1 MNRKAILLGI
11 NGKLGGL
18 FTKLLSKE
26 NVEIIGFDQ
35 SPNAKFDCS
44 KYIEWD
50 LSKPYNGFDS
60 IIKEADYLIIC
71 LPAKITFDFFDNYD
85 SQIFQ
90 QILIL
95 DTLSIKTTI
104 SAIYLEKKLSALSIN
119 PMFGP
124 DLELAGRNMIVCNY
138 ANNTN
143 AEWLIS
149 LFSNRGVKVTF
160 LSADEHDKITSIV
173 QAATHAAIMA
183 FGSTLSKFDI
193 DISTQLNV
201 ATPLF
206 YSLYAIYSR
215 IISGNS
221 DVYWEIQTENPYAE
235 AARSAM
241 IDSLLYIDSSIK
253 NNNENSFS
261 DLFDKDKL
269 TRINEF
275 SSYCSNIFEL
285 ARISSI
291 ANVDNG
297 Q

>member
-1 MNRKAILLGI
+1 MNRKAIILGV

-26 NVEIIGFDQ
+26 NVEIIGIDQ
-35 SPNAKFDCS
+35 SPNAKFDCY

-50 LSKPYNGFDS
+50 LSKPYNGLDL
-60 IIKEADYLIIC
+60 IIEQSDYLIIC
-71 LPAKITFDFFDNYD
+71 LPAKATFNFFNNYD
-85 SQIFQ
+85 CQIFQ

-95 DTLSIKTTI
+95 DTLSIKSKI
-104 SAIYLEKKLSALSIN
+104 SDIYLEKKLSALSIN

-124 DLELAGRNMIVCNY
+124 DLELVGRNMIVCNY
-138 ANNTN
+138 ANI
-143 AEWLIS
+143 ADSEWLIS

-160 LSADEHDKITSIV
+160 LSASEHDKITSIV
-173 QAATHAAIMA
+173 QAATHLSIMT
-183 FGSTLSKFDI
+183 FGLTLSKFGI
-193 DISTQLNV
+193 DVSKQLDV
-201 ATPLF
+201 STPLF

-221 DVYWEIQTENPYAE
+221 DVYWEIQTENPYAD
-235 AARSAM
+235 AARSAL
-241 IDSLLYIDSSIK
+241 IDSLLFIDNTIK

-261 DLFDKDKL
+261 DLFDRDKL

-285 ARISSI
+285 ARISSN
-291 ANVDNG
+291 ANV
-297 Q
+297 